1 MRLSPSLA
9 RPAVA
14 TLLGVAALSALSAVS
29 GCAGG
34 ASGSPGS
41 AHEDEPVESLVGQVE
56 SALVPSDPVSKAV
69 SDSCTTSAV
78 KGLGEQLVA
87 EIQCLRPGTMERID
101 DVPNTTLGSAVFP
114 YMQTP
119 AADALRKVA
128 KTRTVKLVINS
139 ALRTL
144 PQQYLLYRWYKTG
157 RCGIGL
163 AATPGTSNHES
174 GVAVDVNDNAG
185 WRTGFQSNGFRWLG
199 ASDPVHYDYVGPGR
213 ITLSG
218 LSVLAFQ
225 RLWNRN
231 NPTDKIG
238 EDGAYGPATEA
249 RLAKSPIGGFPK
261 GADCK
266 DVPDGGMTN
275 PDGGGTEPEDVPV
288 VPDGDEP
295 PPESGA
301 PPAAPGPQAGNLPP
315 TDDRPS
321 AGSGGCS
328 TTPAH
333 GAGAPLAVGAVFVVA
348 LSLLRARRRR

>member
-1 MRLSPSLA
+1 VLSVLGLLA
-9 RPAVA
+9 AAPLACAGASDRAEDADSHDEPIGETSAPLVATDTVATAVA
-14 TLLGVAALSALSAVS
+14 
-29 GCAGG
+29 
-34 ASGSPGS
+34 
-41 AHEDEPVESLVGQVE
+41 Q
-56 SALVPSDPVSKAV
+56 
-69 SDSCTTSAV
+69 SCTTTSV
-78 KGLGEQLVA
+78 KGLATQLVE
-87 EIQCLRPGTMERID
+87 EIQCLKPGSLTRID
-101 DVPNTTLGSAVFP
+101 KTPGLSLGAAVFP
-114 YMQTP
+114 YLQTP
-119 AADALRKVA
+119 AAQALVA
-128 KTRTVKLVINS
+128 AQKARGTTMTINS
-139 ALRTL
+139 ALRAL
-144 PQQYLLYRWYKTG
+144 PQQYLLYRWYQQG

-163 AATPGTSNHES
+163 AARPGTSNHES
-174 GVAVDVNDNAG
+174 ALAVDIEDNAG
-185 WRTGFQSNGFRWLG
+185 WRTAMTNKSFRWLG